1 MLIILKKDL
10 EKAQIVH
17 PRFEELLAQSGA
29 KFVYVFDL
37 PNMEGRTWDNA
48 GRVED
53 IATGSAAGPLGAYL
67 VKYGKARTD
76 TEIILHQGSFVG
88 RPSAITVRVTG
99 TPHTIT
105 SVQVSGDVAM
115 VAHGVIDAVG

>member
-1 MLIILKKDL
+1 M
-10 EKAQIVH
+10 
-17 PRFEELLAQSGA
+17 
-29 KFVYVFDL
+29 YVFHL
-37 PNMEGRTWDNA
+37 PTMEGRTWDNM

-67 VKYGKARTD
+67 VKYGQAQTG

-88 RPSAITVRVTG
+88 RSSQITVQATG
-99 TPHTIT
+99 TSHAIT

-115 VAHGVIDAVG
+115 VAHGVIDAVV